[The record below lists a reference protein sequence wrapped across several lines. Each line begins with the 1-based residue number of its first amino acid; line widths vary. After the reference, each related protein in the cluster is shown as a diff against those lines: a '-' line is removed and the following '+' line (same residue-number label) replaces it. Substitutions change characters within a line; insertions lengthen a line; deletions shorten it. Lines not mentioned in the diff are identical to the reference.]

1 MTRLIKIKDQLFTKE
16 NFGWFGGLII
26 DGTTYNFDTV
36 EELLTF
42 IENEDCNLNN
52 FDKINKEL
60 GLKKVGTYRRFR
72 CHMLRKFHAS
82 ALYNANNGLSLDE
95 IDSLQ
100 GRSKDKT
107 HSSYFMENPNLLK
120 EKYINSLDAITIN

>member
-52 FDKINKEL
+52 FDKIIINRMAKM
-60 GLKKVGTYRRFR
+60 VW
-72 CHMLRKFHAS
+72 
-82 ALYNANNGLSLDE
+82 
-95 IDSLQ
+95 
-100 GRSKDKT
+100 GRSLRFPEHVDVDVKHKL
-107 HSSYFMENPNLLK
+107 PNTSNFTPEEPDTYNNLRT
-120 EKYINSLDAITIN
+120 DRTAIRR